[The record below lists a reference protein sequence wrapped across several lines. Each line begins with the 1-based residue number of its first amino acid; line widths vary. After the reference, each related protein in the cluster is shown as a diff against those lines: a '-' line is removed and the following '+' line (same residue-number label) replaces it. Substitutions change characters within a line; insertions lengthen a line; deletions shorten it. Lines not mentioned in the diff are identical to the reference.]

1 MCSRA
6 VLSPIGPR
14 VQRSRAMLVEAW
26 NVCHRPL
33 ADLNTPIG
41 VNAYEK
47 SEKA

>member
-1 MCSRA
+1 MNA
-6 VLSPIGPR
+6 QPR
-14 VQRSRAMLVEAW
+14 GFVTDWLLASRAMLVEAW

-47 SEKA
+47 PEKA

>member
-1 MCSRA
+1 MNA
-6 VLSPIGPR
+6 QPR
-14 VQRSRAMLVEAW
+14 GFVTDWPPASRAMLVEAW